1 MVALPVFSHFQVRD
15 VEIPIT
21 VELMGAGQV
30 QRPGVIWY
38 YLQIFFPPKWYP
50 NTKTKFTCPNS
61 TCSSLLVP
69 F

>member
-15 VEIPIT
+15 MEIPIT

-38 YLQIFFPPKWYP
+38 YLQIFFFPQMV
-50 NTKTKFTCPNS
+50 S
-61 TCSSLLVP
+61 
-69 F
+69 